1 MGKPLLTDDI
11 IEQAKRG
18 EIDLEE
24 HPYYEDYDQEFYD
37 EDYEADYQPSAY
49 KSRRIENAKRN
60 QFQHK
65 LNRIL
70 FWVVVL
76 LILLFIDGHIIRER
90 NIVVDYL
97 ASRVLAIS
105 IWKFHFHIRI
115 LNSDFS
121 SCLCH
126 LDIRWNRAT

>member
-37 EDYEADYQPSAY
+37 EDYEA
-49 KSRRIENAKRN
+49 AKRN

-76 LILLFIDGHIIRER
+76 LILLFIA
-90 NIVVDYL
+90 VFY
-97 ASRVLAIS
+97 
-105 IWKFHFHIRI
+105 F
-115 LNSDFS
+115 
-121 SCLCH
+121 
-126 LDIRWNRAT
+126 

>member
-1 MGKPLLTDDI
+1 MSKPLLTDDV
-11 IEQAKRG
+11 IEQAMRG

-24 HPYYEDYDQEFYD
+24 HPYYEDY
-37 EDYEADYQPSAY
+37 EANYQPSAY

-76 LILLFIDGHIIRER
+76 LIILFIA
-90 NIVVDYL
+90 VFY
-97 ASRVLAIS
+97 
-105 IWKFHFHIRI
+105 F
-115 LNSDFS
+115 
-121 SCLCH
+121 
-126 LDIRWNRAT
+126 

>member
-18 EIDLEE
+18 EID
-24 HPYYEDYDQEFYD
+24 HPYYQDYEKEFYD
-37 EDYEADYQPSAY
+37 EDYEANYQPSAY

-76 LILLFIDGHIIRER
+76 LILLFIA
-90 NIVVDYL
+90 VFY
-97 ASRVLAIS
+97 
-105 IWKFHFHIRI
+105 F
-115 LNSDFS
+115 
-121 SCLCH
+121 
-126 LDIRWNRAT
+126 

>member
-1 MGKPLLTDDI
+1 MSKPLLTDDV
-11 IEQAKRG
+11 IEQAKRE

-24 HPYYEDYDQEFYD
+24 HPYYEDYEEEFYD

-76 LILLFIDGHIIRER
+76 LILLFIA
-90 NIVVDYL
+90 VFY
-97 ASRVLAIS
+97 
-105 IWKFHFHIRI
+105 F
-115 LNSDFS
+115 
-121 SCLCH
+121 
-126 LDIRWNRAT
+126 

>member
-1 MGKPLLTDDI
+1 MGRPLLTDDV

-18 EIDLEE
+18 EIDLED
-24 HPYYEDYDQEFYD
+24 HSYYQDYEEEFYD
-37 EDYEADYQPSAY
+37 EDYEANYQPSTY

-76 LILLFIDGHIIRER
+76 LIILFIA
-90 NIVVDYL
+90 VFY
-97 ASRVLAIS
+97 
-105 IWKFHFHIRI
+105 F
-115 LNSDFS
+115 
-121 SCLCH
+121 
-126 LDIRWNRAT
+126 